1 MPGPSNPRSFVKQEP
16 TDFSFDP
23 NRFVPQMDASQHNHN
38 FGSWRG
44 DSGSIDPSE
53 LNMIGSSSQ
62 GGYGSQQNL
71 SSSYIAGNSAIAD
84 DEIEELIRMN
94 DGTRQQGVQE
104 SYSSGIQMQH
114 QYNEVSTHSYNV
126 PQNSYAGMNHQNSYL
141 NQVYSS
147 TPDGAPIQSPFIH
160 SFNYN
165 QWQTAPQHR
174 PSFDF
179 NNISPAQMPANSLLA
194 RRGFSH
200 SGERGSSS
208 RSPMTPK
215 TPAPGAMANVQHGIP
230 DTKTLSGMSLHP
242 SRTNS
247 THRRNPSSPWDGTP
261 GSALSY
267 MESPISSPSKL
278 QNPQIAEVL
287 EASSVSSIPV
297 TKIELGPTRPGTTI
311 DAKKQRRRES
321 HNAVERR
328 RRNNI
333 NDRIAELSRLV
344 PGHRLEDDLVKK
356 PTTLGNGL
364 LSSAD
369 NGLSP
374 PQFLG
379 AGGRR
384 PSGNLSQGIPESSLD
399 KGPAKGDVL
408 NGAVSW
414 TRDLMWMVHRKLEHE
429 RILLETIDRLGGQ
442 SPLEITDDEQRMRTE
457 LLDAL
462 RRNDIASS
470 EYTRSQA
477 SGLWIP
483 STDGPDIKSSST
495 PRHGTENGLSEDHRF
510 WGFDAPQG
518 NTTKFKEEDEYDDM
532 EL

>member
-1 MPGPSNPRSFVKQEP
+1 MAGSNMQ
-16 TDFSFDP
+16 
-23 NRFVPQMDASQHNHN
+23 
-38 FGSWRG
+38 G
-44 DSGSIDPSE
+44 D
-53 LNMIGSSSQ
+53 
-62 GGYGSQQNL
+62 YGTQQNNL

-94 DGTRQQGVQE
+94 GGTRQQGVQD
-104 SYSSGIQMQH
+104 SYSNGIRMQ
-114 QYNEVSTHSYNV
+114 QSYNEVGYNV

-147 TPDGAPIQSPFIH
+147 TPDGAPIQSPFMH
-160 SFNYN
+160 SFNYS
-165 QWQTAPQHR
+165 QWQTAPQHHS
-174 PSFDF
+174 SFDF
-179 NNISPAQMPANSLLA
+179 NNISPAQVPANSLLA
-194 RRGFSH
+194 RRGFNN

-208 RSPMTPK
+208 KSPMTPK
-215 TPAPGAMANVQHGIP
+215 TPAAGAIANVQHGIP
-230 DTKTLSGMSLHP
+230 DMKTLSGMSLHP

-267 MESPISSPSKL
+267 MESPLSSPSNL

-297 TKIELGPTRPGTTI
+297 TKIEAGTTRPGTTI

-356 PTTLGNGL
+356 PPTLGNGL
-364 LSSAD
+364 LSSD

-379 AGGRR
+379 AAGRR
-384 PSGNLSQGIPESSLD
+384 PSANLSPGIPESLD

-429 RILLETIDRLGGQ
+429 RILLETIVQLGGQ
-442 SPLEITDDEQRMRTE
+442 SPLEITDDEKRMRTE
-457 LLDAL
+457 LKEAL

-470 EYTRSQA
+470 DYTRSQA
-477 SGLWIP
+477 SGLWVP
-483 STDGPDIKSSST
+483 TADGPDVKSS
-495 PRHGTENGLSEDHRF
+495 HGMENRVSEDHRF
-510 WGFDAPQG
+510 WGYDAPRG
-518 NTTKFKEEDEYDDM
+518 TTTKFKEEDEYDDM